1 MKSDKKNNNK
11 GEEGCDRPGKS
22 FLLNTEKHPV
32 ILTEELESSQK
43 TSSTVQLKKINYY
56 EHQLGKKIRMN
67 DEHVAL

>member
-11 GEEGCDRPGKS
+11 GEEGCNRPGNEKS

-56 EHQLGKKIRMN
+56 EHQLGKK
-67 DEHVAL
+67 